1 VSLFTFRGTEAF
13 SGAVGDLRV
22 LQSGGVTFLAGV
34 LDADKD
40 SGFLISI
47 EGFRT
52 LSADGLILKV
62 VRVGRSITPPPPPWQ
77 VGGSRLSPNSDS
89 RRQRWIG
96 AIDVRDRD
104 HATGSN
110 G

>member
-34 LDADKD
+34 LDGDKD

-47 EGFRT
+47 EGFR
-52 LSADGLILKV
+52 
-62 VRVGRSITPPPPPWQ
+62 R
-77 VGGSRLSPNSDS
+77 
-89 RRQRWIG
+89 
-96 AIDVRDRD
+96 
-104 HATGSN
+104 
-110 G
+110 